1 LAKDKAKKA
10 TAKAKAKADSPA
22 VAAPKGKT
30 KTKPLAKAAAA
41 KPAIKRPAAAAA
53 AAAPIVPY
61 WGYENSRHQI
71 MCRTGILG
79 AGQSHAIKYEVA
91 GGKAHAVTLANQ
103 WVAKKK
109 KELGFKK

>member
-1 LAKDKAKKA
+1 
-10 TAKAKAKADSPA
+10 
-22 VAAPKGKT
+22 
-30 KTKPLAKAAAA
+30 
-41 KPAIKRPAAAAA
+41 
-53 AAAPIVPY
+53 
-61 WGYENSRHQI
+61 

-109 KELGFKK
+109 EELGFKK